1 MNATANPLIRGLR
14 AVALSLSA
22 AALVSSCAQN
32 ESQTRQAIAI
42 DGSSTVYPITNS
54 VTQQFKSENPNAV
67 EVTVEFSGTGGG
79 FEKFCA
85 GQTDIND
92 ASRPI
97 NPQEMQACKDAGVP
111 YIELPIAFDAI
122 TVVVHPENTWAQDIT
137 VAELEQMWQPQAQGK
152 IVKWNQIRPS
162 WPDRPLTLYGPGSDS
177 GTFDYFTEAIV
188 GQPEAS
194 RDDYTASEDDEI
206 LVEDVSDDPNALGYF
221 GYAYY
226 ESNADKLKAL
236 PVDSGNGP
244 VMPSPETVE
253 NAEYQPLARP
263 LFIYVNADAAQKNPA
278 LRDFVEFYIDKAPQ
292 LVSSVGYIP
301 LPEDGYRLT
310 YMHFHRN
317 KVGTVFEGKSDFNL
331 TIGQLLRKQAKF

>member
-54 VTQQFKSENPNAV
+54 VTQQFKSENSNAV